1 ANYLLLYKMGLDERR
16 YIIASFH
23 REENVDNKN
32 NFENFIDS
40 LNRLA
45 DEYKVPIILST
56 HPRTLKRL
64 KENTIEINNEIQIV
78 KPLGYFDY
86 MELQI
91 NSLLSVSDSGTIT
104 EESSILGFPAINLRE
119 AHERPEGMEEGAVP
133 MTGLNPKRV
142 LECADV
148 VIRRGRQIVKIPD
161 DYNVSNVS
169 QKVLNIIMS
178 YTDYI
183 NKKTYYKQ

>member
-91 NSLLSVSDSGTIT
+91 NSLLSVFDSGTIT

-119 AHERPEGMEEGAVP
+119 AHERPEGMEEGAVI
-133 MTGLNPKRV
+133 MTGLSKDRV
-142 LECADV
+142 LEGLRILAEEKNDVKTPAD
-148 VIRRGRQIVKIPD
+148 
-161 DYNVSNVS
+161 YTVSNFS
-169 QKVLNIIMS
+169 DKVLRIILSHIDHVNIFTWHKS
-178 YTDYI
+178 
-183 NKKTYYKQ
+183 